1 MTAPIAKKVPF
12 EITTHGD
19 TRIDN
24 YYWMRDMERKDPEII
39 AHLEAENA
47 FTKAEMA
54 HTESLQ
60 KELFDELKGRI
71 KQTDE
76 SVPYFYDGFFYYTRF
91 EEGKEY
97 PIYCRKAESL
107 DNAEQIM
114 LEVNE
119 MAKGLSYYQ
128 VASTS
133 ISTNNNLLAFSEDT
147 LSRRIYTIRFKD
159 LATEEYLNDK
169 IEGTAG
175 SLVWANDNKTVFYV
189 RKEEGTLRSHKIFK
203 HVLGTDSENDE
214 EVFHETDPT
223 FNVGLGKSKSKKWIF
238 IHSGSTVSD
247 EYQMLKADAPEA
259 SWTLLEPRKRDLEYG
274 VLHYKEHFYITTNLE
289 AKNFRIMKVSDQ
301 NPSMENWEEV
311 IAHRDDV
318 LIEDVDVFAD
328 YLVITEKANAQAN
341 LRVIRWDEKEDF
353 YIPFEE
359 DAYQV
364 YTGTNVDFNTNKL
377 RLGYQS
383 MTTPSSVIEY
393 DMVSK
398 DRKVLKQQEVL
409 GGFDKEEYKAER
421 IWATARDGAEV
432 PMSIVYKKGTKLNA
446 NTPLLLYGYGSYGHT
461 IDPYFS
467 PSRLS
472 LLDRGFVFAIAHIRG
487 SQMMGRE
494 WYNKGKMLNKLN
506 TFNDFIDC
514 AEHLINLNYTSS
526 KHLYAMGGSAG
537 GLLMGTIIN
546 LRPELWNG
554 VIAAVPFV
562 DVVTTMLDETIPLTT
577 GEFDEWG
584 NPKNEDY
591 YRYIKSYSPYD
602 NIETKNYPNLLVT
615 TGLHDSQVQY
625 WEPAKWVALLREKK
639 TDQNKLMMLTNMEF
653 GHSGASGRFEV
664 YKEIALEYAFLLDLE
679 KTSAQQ

>member
-398 DRKVLKQQEVL
+398 DRKVLKQQKVL

-494 WYNKGKMLNKLN
+494 WYNKGKMLNKMN

>member
-494 WYNKGKMLNKLN
+494 WYNKGKMLNKMN

>member
-398 DRKVLKQQEVL
+398 DRKVLKQQKVL

>member
-47 FTKAEMA
+47 YTKAEMA

-494 WYNKGKMLNKLN
+494 WYNKGKMLNKMN

>member
-47 FTKAEMA
+47 YTKAEMA

-398 DRKVLKQQEVL
+398 DRKVLKQQKVL

-494 WYNKGKMLNKLN
+494 WYNKGKMLNKMN

>member
-47 FTKAEMA
+47 YTKAEMA

-398 DRKVLKQQEVL
+398 DRKVLKQQKVL